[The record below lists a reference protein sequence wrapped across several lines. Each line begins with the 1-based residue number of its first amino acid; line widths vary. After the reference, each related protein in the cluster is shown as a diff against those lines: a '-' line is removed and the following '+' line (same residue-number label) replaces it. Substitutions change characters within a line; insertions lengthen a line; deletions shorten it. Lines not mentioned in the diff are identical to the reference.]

1 MGVQYS
7 PSAAATTRGTTS
19 NSLLRPDQNHSEE
32 DESMHS
38 DDDIH
43 NYGKCHIILIRYL
56 NENVQTFSI
65 KLVKIKEVSKSILN
79 MYLIRYPRYQNL
91 TYPDDKENE
100 NIIETL
106 DFVFV

>member
-19 NSLLRPDQNHSEE
+19 NSLLRPDQNHSDE

-43 NYGKCHIILIRYL
+43 NHGKYHIVLIRYF
-56 NENVQTFSI
+56 NTNVQNQI
-65 KLVKIKEVSKSILN
+65 NIEHLSIL
-79 MYLIRYPRYQNL
+79 LSKVPEFEL
-91 TYPDDKENE
+91 S
-100 NIIETL
+100 
-106 DFVFV
+106 

>member
-1 MGVQYS
+1 MVTFALDYFTRLHQNRRGGNAPEGIRGMGVQYS

-43 NYGKCHIILIRYL
+43 NYGKYHIVLIR
-56 NENVQTFSI
+56 NFNRNVQNLSI
-65 KLVKIKEVSKSILN
+65 KWIKI
-79 MYLIRYPRYQNL
+79 
-91 TYPDDKENE
+91 
-100 NIIETL
+100 
-106 DFVFV
+106 

>member
-1 MGVQYS
+1 
-7 PSAAATTRGTTS
+7 
-19 NSLLRPDQNHSEE
+19 
-32 DESMHS
+32 
-38 DDDIH
+38 
-43 NYGKCHIILIRYL
+43 
-56 NENVQTFSI
+56 
-65 KLVKIKEVSKSILN
+65 

>member
-56 NENVQTFSI
+56 NENES
-65 KLVKIKEVSKSILN
+65 VKIKEVSKLILN

>member
-1 MGVQYS
+1 MVTFALDYFTRLHQNRRGGNAPEGIRGMGVQYS

-43 NYGKCHIILIRYL
+43 NYGKYIVNIVL
-56 NENVQTFSI
+56 
-65 KLVKIKEVSKSILN
+65 ILN
-79 MYLIRYPRYQNL
+79 FNR
-91 TYPDDKENE
+91 
-100 NIIETL
+100 NIT
-106 DFVFV
+106 